1 MRLHHDREG
10 KLVISVQD
18 NGVGLPAERDRIIE
32 PYMTTRQKGTGLGLA
47 IVKKI
52 VEEHF
57 GEIAF
62 EDATGGGTCV
72 RITLDSDMLEKLDHD
87 SPDHKTTKRGWQTGR
102 EDVTQGQSV
111 HVSVKQERR

>member
-32 PYMTTRQKGTGLGLA
+32 TYMTTRPKGTGLGFA

-52 VEEHF
+52 VEEHLC
-57 GEIAF
+57 EIAF
-62 EDATGGGTCV
+62 ENATGGGTCG
-72 RITLDSDMLEKLDHD
+72 RITLDKAEEGRVGEECVNTCRTRGQLDHIKKKNKKN
-87 SPDHKTTKRGWQTGR
+87 KT
-102 EDVTQGQSV
+102 
-111 HVSVKQERR
+111 

>member
-47 IVKKI
+47 IVKKS

-57 GEIAF
+57 GEIAV

-72 RITLDSDMLEKLDHD
+72 RITLDYDMLEKLNHD
-87 SPDHKTTKRGWQTGR
+87 FAANKTNHRQVTHKGA
-102 EDVTQGQSV
+102 SYF
-111 HVSVKQERR
+111 

>member
-62 EDATGGGTCV
+62 EDATGGGTRSEEHTSELQSLMRTSYAVFC
-72 RITLDSDMLEKLDHD
+72 LKQQN
-87 SPDHKTTKRGWQTGR
+87 TTNA
-102 EDVTQGQSV
+102 
-111 HVSVKQERR
+111 

>member
-18 NGVGLPAERDRIIE
+18 NGVGLPAERDRNIE
-32 PYMTTRQKGTGLGLA
+32 PYMTTRQKGQGLGLA
-47 IVKKI
+47 HVKKI

-62 EDATGGGTCV
+62 EDATSGRTCV
-72 RITLDSDMLEKLDHD
+72 RITLDSDILEKLDHY
-87 SPDHKTTKRGWQTGR
+87 SAYHTTDTRVMTTTGA
-102 EDVTQGQSV
+102 
-111 HVSVKQERR
+111 

>member
-72 RITLDSDMLEKLDHD
+72 RITLRSEEHTSELQSLMRTSYAVFCLKKQTL
-87 SPDHKTTKRGWQTGR
+87 TTHTINTTAQ
-102 EDVTQGQSV
+102 
-111 HVSVKQERR
+111 

>member
-1 MRLHHDREG
+1 MRLNHDREG

-72 RITLDSDMLEKLDHD
+72 RITLDSDMLSSE
-87 SPDHKTTKRGWQTGR
+87 
-102 EDVTQGQSV
+102 
-111 HVSVKQERR
+111 ERRVGKECVSTCNSRCSRSH

>member
-32 PYMTTRQKGTGLGLA
+32 PYMTTRPKGTGLGLA
-47 IVKKI
+47 IVKTI

-57 GEIAF
+57 GELAF
-62 EDATGGGTCV
+62 EDATRSEELCVGTQCV
-72 RITLDSDMLEKLDHD
+72 S
-87 SPDHKTTKRGWQTGR
+87 TGR
-102 EDVTQGQSV
+102 SEGCTYDNKKKNKT
-111 HVSVKQERR
+111 KKKK